1 MAVTILKEG
10 SKGPEVTDL
19 QYILK
24 LRGGKGEFD
33 PGSVDGIFGA
43 KTKAMVIKFQKAKG
57 LSADGVVGQKTW
69 QAIDFPWPGTIGEF
83 LKEGSKGE
91 PVKKLQQA
99 LKDKALDPGSA
110 DGNFGAKT
118 KAAVIKYQTTGKD
131 RSTNTV
137 GVVGPLLW
145 GSLIGD

>member
-1 MAVTILKEG
+1 MTVTILKEG

-24 LRGGKGEFD
+24 FRGGKGEFD

-43 KTKAMVIKFQKAKG
+43 KTKAMVIKFQQSQK
-57 LSADGVVGQKTW
+57 LSADGIVGQKTW
-69 QAIDFPWPGTIGEF
+69 QATGFPWPGAIGEF

-99 LKDKALDPGSA
+99 LKNKGFDPGSA
-110 DGNFGAKT
+110 DGVFGAKT
-118 KAAVIKYQTTGKD
+118 KAAVIKYQTAGKEK
-131 RSTNTV
+131 SSNTE
-137 GVVGPLLW
+137 GVVGPLFW